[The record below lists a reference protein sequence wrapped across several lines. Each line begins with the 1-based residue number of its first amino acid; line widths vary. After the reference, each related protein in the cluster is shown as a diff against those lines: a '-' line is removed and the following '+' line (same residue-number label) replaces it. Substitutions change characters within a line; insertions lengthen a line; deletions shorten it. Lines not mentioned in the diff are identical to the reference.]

1 MVSLPSVFWKLLQH
15 CSLFC
20 HIGGM
25 EAKFTNPAAV
35 WGLLGP
41 FSRINTQSLGPDA
54 GLIFNTGLVY
64 SMSVIDFSL
73 N

>member
-1 MVSLPSVFWKLLQH
+1 
-15 CSLFC
+15 
-20 HIGGM
+20 M